1 MRRQRFWHGGCRSNG
16 TAWVLTIVY
25 KRNFLEQ
32 SRIGSTVVGCVL
44 LTPGL
49 DELAEAGNKIVKSA
63 DFLSKAAGWVACA
76 LNAEDFIDALNG
88 VSSGKANPDQIGK
101 SIESLGGCVGDAL
114 GQMIAKE

>member
-1 MRRQRFWHGGCRSNG
+1 M
-16 TAWVLTIVY
+16 
-25 KRNFLEQ
+25 Q

-44 LTPGL
+44 LTLGL

-63 DFLSKAAGWVACA
+63 DFLSKAAGWGACA

-88 VSSGKANPDQIGK
+88 VLSGKANPDQIGK

-114 GQMIAKE
+114 GQMVAKE